1 MAAGFRVFVLLIS
14 LIKFTLSLRLL
25 SSVQRSSFDPFHFSD
40 SYKLPPETFPR
51 FSSIDVNR
59 DRDAVRRNY
68 ALASSIVLVTNF
80 AELANAEDIVLQD
93 IFDPSKFQPVCPT
106 SDGVYQVLKASANA
120 VVGKENVVEY
130 GPLIASLLLRIRLEI
145 CVLES
150 FIYEAV
156 VPFVQQKGLS
166 WILPLHESLETFFAG
181 TIFAIACN
189 IILLG
194 STKIVS
200 VLFIFFDA
208 IIGFPARIIGGL
220 IKKLTPPSS
229 PGNIAGTGLQTYGDV
244 SDFIRRSLE
253 SIDTFV
259 GRYLV
264 VITTAYVLFKLL
276 HFKLFND
283 LF

>member
-1 MAAGFRVFVLLIS
+1 MLLIVLFLFS
-14 LIKFTLSLRLL
+14 APLLSSLRL
-25 SSVQRSSFDPFHFSD
+25 RSGISGIYNKPCNSFDPFHFYDEHD
-40 SYKLPPETFPR
+40 SLVYYGNKGLK
-51 FSSIDVNR
+51 
-59 DRDAVRRNY
+59 NY
-68 ALASSIVLVTNF
+68 IPVSGASFLSFIG
-80 AELANAEDIVLQD
+80 EANGADNSGLQD
-93 IFDPSKFQPVCPT
+93 IFDPSNFQPVCPT

-130 GPLIASLLLRIRLEI
+130 GPLIASLLLRVRLEI

-156 VPFVQQKGLS
+156 VPFVQQKGIS
-166 WILPLHESLETFFAG
+166 WILPLHETLETFFAG
-181 TIFAIACN
+181 TIFAVACN

-194 STKIVS
+194 STKILS

-208 IIGFPARIIGGL
+208 IVGFPARIIGGL
-220 IKKLTPPSS
+220 LKKVTPPSTF
-229 PGNIAGTGLQTYGDV
+229 GNIAGAGLKTYGDV
-244 SDFIRRSLE
+244 SDFMRRSLE
-253 SIDTFV
+253 TVDTFV

-264 VITTAYVLFKLL
+264 VITTGYVLFKLL